1 MTGWMWI
8 AMGLVLAA
16 IELATPGGF
25 FIIFFGVGAVVVGLM
40 RVAGLLEA
48 AWSQWLVFPIVA
60 VVALKFFRQPLLARL
75 QGRDSG
81 HVVDT
86 LVGNHAL
93 PATALEPGGHGKAE
107 VRGALWNAHN
117 VSDRTIVAR
126 ERCRVVAVNG
136 LELDIRPE

>member
-8 AMGLVLAA
+8 ALGLVLAA

-25 FIIFFGVGAVVVGLM
+25 FVIFFGVGAVVVGLL
-40 RVAGLLEA
+40 RVAGLFEP
-48 AWSQWLVFPIVA
+48 AWQQWLLFPIVA
-60 VVALKFFRQPLLARL
+60 LVALRLFRKPLLARL
-75 QGRDSG
+75 QSRDSG
-81 HVVDT
+81 EVDS
-86 LVGNHAL
+86 LVGDAAL
-93 PATALEPGGHGKAE
+93 PANALEPGGRGKAE

-117 VSDRTIVAR
+117 VSERAVAAR

>member
-25 FIIFFGVGAVVVGLM
+25 FIIFFGVGAVVVGLL
-40 RVAGLLEA
+40 RVAGFLEP
-48 AWSQWLVFPIVA
+48 AWAQWLAFSVIA
-60 VVALKFFRQPLLARL
+60 LVALRLFRKPLLARL
-75 QGRDSG
+75 QGNDVG
-81 HVVDT
+81 VVDS
-86 LVGNHAL
+86 LVGNTAL
-93 PATALEPGGHGKAE
+93 PSNALEPGGRGKAE

-117 VSDRTIVAR
+117 VGERAVGAR

>member
-1 MTGWMWI
+1 MAGWMWI
-8 AMGLVLAA
+8 ALGLVLAA

-25 FIIFFGVGAVVVGLM
+25 FIIFFGVGAVAVGLL
-40 RVAGLLEA
+40 RLVGLLEP
-48 AWSQWLVFPIVA
+48 AWAQWLAFPIVA
-60 VVALKFFRQPLLARL
+60 LVALRFFRQPLLARL

-86 LVGNHAL
+86 LVGDTAL
-93 PATALEPGGHGKAE
+93 PSNALEAGGRGKAE
-107 VRGALWNAHN
+107 VRGAVWNARN
-117 VSDRTIVAR
+117 VGERAVGAR

>member
-40 RVAGLLEA
+40 RLAGLFEP
-48 AWSQWLVFPIVA
+48 AWQQWLAFPIVA
-60 VVALKFFRQPLLARL
+60 LLSLRFFRQPLLARL

-81 HVVDT
+81 EVDS
-86 LVGNHAL
+86 LVGDAAL
-93 PATALEPGGHGKAE
+93 PASALEPGGRGKAE
-107 VRGALWNAHN
+107 VRGALWNARN
-117 VSDRTIVAR
+117 VSERTVGAR
-126 ERCRVVAVNG
+126 ERCRVVAING

>member
-8 AMGLVLAA
+8 ALGLVLAA

-25 FIIFFGVGAVVVGLM
+25 FIIFFGVGALVVGLL
-40 RVAGLLEA
+40 RVVGLLEP

-60 VVALKFFRQPLLARL
+60 LAALRLFRQPLLARL

-81 HVVDT
+81 HVVDS
-86 LVGNHAL
+86 LVGDTAL
-93 PATALEPGGHGKAE
+93 PSDALEAGGHGKAE

-117 VSDRTIVAR
+117 VSDRAIVAR